1 MSLTLDLAG
10 SSDPVD
16 HSLSVSASAP
26 VRAGEL
32 SGVLGGPVEPLAPST
47 VCGAVFDRFMADNQ
61 IAALA
66 IVTDGQ
72 PLGMI
77 NRHDLIVALAT
88 PYGRALYANKPI
100 TTLMDRNPLIVPD
113 TLDIDQLE
121 ALILSE
127 RPNALVAGFI
137 VSHNGQYAGI
147 GSALSVLR
155 LGVKRT
161 HQRNQE
167 LEQAR
172 IAAETAN
179 RAKSQFLA
187 NMSHELRT
195 PLNAII
201 GFAELIGVTAERYR
215 IETKVLEYVRDIHT
229 SGMWLLDIINDVL
242 DMAKIE
248 SGHIELNERLVDLKE
263 TIQGVLRIMRS
274 RIEQG
279 ELSIDFSVEEPA
291 LKLWGDG
298 RLISQMLMNLLSNA
312 VKFTPPGGRI
322 AIRVARAGLD
332 GLEIVVADT
341 GIGIA
346 DEHKQMVLE
355 PFHQVAVEVNREHR
369 GTGLGLTLVNAFV
382 QLHGGSIML
391 DSELNRGTTVAL
403 IFPSYRIR

>member
-1 MSLTLDLAG
+1 MSVSLDLAG
-10 SSDPVD
+10 SFDPSD
-16 HSLSVSASAP
+16 LSAAAPSRAS
-26 VRAGEL
+26 VTAGEL
-32 SGVLGGPVEPLAPST
+32 SGGLDGPVAPLLPSAL
-47 VCGAVFDRFMADNQ
+47 CGAVFDRFMADNQ

-66 IVTDGQ
+66 VVIDGR

-100 TTLMDRNPLIVPD
+100 TALMDRNPLIVPD

-121 ALILSE
+121 AVILSE
-127 RPNALVAGFI
+127 RPNALVSGFI
-137 VSHNGQYAGI
+137 VSHNGLYAGI

-155 LGVKRT
+155 LGVRRT

-167 LEQAR
+167 LEQAKL
-172 IAAETAN
+172 AAETAN

-201 GFAELIGVTAERYR
+201 GFAELIEVMGEHYK
-215 IETKVLEYVRDIHT
+215 IEQKVLEYVLDIHT

-248 SGHIELNERLVDLKE
+248 SGHVELNERFVDVKG
-263 TIQGVLRIMRS
+263 TIEAVLRIMRS
-274 RIEQG
+274 RIMQG
-279 ELSIDFSVEEPA
+279 ELSVDFSIEEPA
-291 LKLWGDG
+291 LNLWGDG
-298 RLISQMLMNLLSNA
+298 RLISQMMMNLLSNA

-322 AIRVARAGLD
+322 TIRVARTALG
-332 GLEIVVADT
+332 GMEIVVADT

-346 DEHKQMVLE
+346 DEHKKMVLE
-355 PFHQVAVEVNREHR
+355 PFQQAAVEFNRDHR

-382 QLHGGSIML
+382 QMHDGWIVL
-391 DSELNRGTTVAL
+391 DSELDRGTTVAL
-403 IFPSYRIR
+403 IFPADRVR